1 MKKEYDFSKGERGKF
16 YKPDMKLNLPVYL
29 DDEAYTFVEKIAEN
43 KQEDISTIVSDLI
56 KADKKIAEMAH

>member
-1 MKKEYDFSKGERGKF
+1 
-16 YKPDMKLNLPVYL
+16 MKLNLPVYL

>member
-16 YKPDMKLNLPVYL
+16 YKTDMKLNLPVYL